1 MICSLSSL
9 SQISAFVAIVFLS
22 LPLAVANDDVGR
34 FQTEIR
40 PLLEKFCLDC
50 HSTEEQEGEL
60 DLESFDSLEAIRG
73 DGKVWQLVEEQLEL
87 GEMPTPFLPHV

>member
-9 SQISAFVAIVFLS
+9 RQISAFVAIVFLS
-22 LPLAVANDDVGR
+22 LPLSVANDDVGR

-60 DLESFDSLEAIRG
+60 DLESFDTLEAGRRQRKWSMLSERI
-73 DGKVWQLVEEQLEL
+73 W
-87 GEMPTPFLPHV
+87 